1 MLPLQPEAILK
12 AMTAP
17 RPPRFLLINYEYPP
31 VGGGGGNATQQI
43 GRALVKRGARV
54 TVLTAAQGR
63 LPRRE
68 NDQGVQVYRI
78 WAARR
83 RQDRCSVPE
92 MLIFMLHALFI
103 APGLARQVKADAAL
117 AFFALP
123 TGPVGW
129 WLRKRMGLPYVVSL
143 QGGDVPGFMGD
154 ELALYHKLSGPVITS
169 VWKTAYAVIA
179 NSGGLATL
187 ARAHAP
193 DIDIDVIPAGA
204 DLDAVEPA
212 STPTLEGPMRLLFVG
227 RLVSQKGLDVLF
239 RALATMKTHND
250 WSLTIAGEG
259 PLKDELALAAHK
271 LGVADRVVFR
281 GWLERDQLP
290 AVYKDA
296 DIFVLPSRD
305 EGMPN
310 AMLEAMAAGL
320 PVIGSK
326 VAGLNEVVIDGET
339 GFLVP
344 PEDANALAHALRV
357 SIEDRDQ
364 TFTLGKAAR
373 ERVVERFSWDRAAE
387 SYMSLLCDAAEID
400 PPDEP

>member
-1 MLPLQPEAILK
+1 
-12 AMTAP
+12 MTAP

-43 GRALVKRGARV
+43 GRALVRKGARV
-54 TVLTAAQGR
+54 TVLTAAQGS
-63 LPRRE
+63 LARRE
-68 NDQGVQVYRI
+68 NDHGVHVYRI

-83 RQDRCSVPE
+83 RQDRCSIVE
-92 MLIFMLHALFI
+92 MLMFMLQALFT

-117 AFFALP
+117 VFFALP

-129 WLRKRMGLPYVVSL
+129 WLKKRLGLPYVVSL

-154 ELALYHKLSGPVITS
+154 ELAVYHRLSGPVITA
-169 VWKTAYAVIA
+169 VWKAAHAVIA
-179 NSGGLATL
+179 NSDGLATL

-193 DIDIDVIPAGA
+193 HIDIGVIPAGA
-204 DLDAVEPA
+204 DLDAVTP
-212 STPTLEGPMRLLFVG
+212 STTPTLEGPMRLLFVG

-239 RALATMKTHND
+239 RALATMKAHQD
-250 WSLTIAGEG
+250 WTLTIAGEG
-259 PLKDELALAAHK
+259 PLKDDLALAVHQ
-271 LGVADRVVFR
+271 LGLAERVVFR

-290 AVYKDA
+290 AVYGEA

-326 VAGLNEVVIDGET
+326 VAGLSEVVIDGET

-344 PEDANALAHALRV
+344 PEDADALAHALRV
-357 SIEDRDQ
+357 AIEDRDQ
-364 TFTLGKAAR
+364 TFKLGQAAR
-373 ERVVERFSWDRAAE
+373 ARVVERFSWDRAAD
-387 SYMSLLCDAAEID
+387 SYMALLCDGSGIE
-400 PPDEP
+400 EPRQEQSDV